1 MVSSSTDF
9 GQGED
14 QKFKGTMKALKVSTE
29 LETKQIFSNSD
40 GCRIRLTNQ
49 ATGAKA
55 GQLPHPHPHPG
66 RSSLQGTALPSC
78 PWNMVL
84 NKMDSD
90 LNLSVVGEADG
101 LQWAEGNGLPSIV
114 PVHFRSGLHPNE

>member
-14 QKFKGTMKALKVSTE
+14 QKFNGTMKALKVSTE
-29 LETKQIFSNSD
+29 LETKQIFSSRD
-40 GCRIRLTNQ
+40 GCRIRVTNQ

-66 RSSLQGTALPSC
+66 RSSL
-78 PWNMVL
+78 
-84 NKMDSD
+84 
-90 LNLSVVGEADG
+90 
-101 LQWAEGNGLPSIV
+101 
-114 PVHFRSGLHPNE
+114 